1 MKEYKNCPICNG
13 EIKYR
18 EDIKDYNE
26 NDKLVDI
33 FECLNC
39 KTMFYGDGESD
50 FLYKYFNANYNQN
63 NKEKIVTI
71 KMPYDDLGDT
81 TCVFEDW
88 LNNINY
94 SKCITRENVARIY
107 YRLVNIWGDNAKDD
121 QKK

>member
-39 KTMFYGDGESD
+39 KTRFYGDGESD
-50 FLYKYFNANYNQN
+50 FLYKCFNANYNQN
-63 NKEKIVTI
+63 NQEKIVTI
-71 KMPYDDLGDT
+71 KMSYTDLTDVLG
-81 TCVFEDW
+81 VFEDW
-88 LNNINY
+88 IYNYNKSNIT
-94 SKCITRENVARIY
+94 KRESVARMY